1 MSSLSC
7 PRRFN
12 MVSWAVLVF
21 AVFGASLIA
30 AASSHGQLSNYGKTT
45 VVELTQARWY
55 YRWGDSPLDDHEMP
69 VWIYEDTIGTE
80 WKPVENSPDFQ
91 KNPQKHHNLWLL
103 IQLPE
108 GYWKSPSILIP
119 PVYQSLEVYQNHQ
132 RIYQFGEFRPSDSN
146 KFSSFEWHN
155 IPLEDVRT
163 GSTPL
168 YLRIYSHRPEQIGIA
183 NYKKVWLGSQMDLI
197 GVLIKL
203 GTEQFILS
211 FIFIFAGL
219 FSVFIY
225 FRRKKEKNYAAL
237 SSRVFLSCGAFV
249 TFMGISQLG
258 ASSTSQL
265 FIRSPAARY
274 YMAIGA
280 IYMCPIAFHIF
291 FEQIIGSGYKK
302 LVRRI
307 WQFSIPFALISI
319 ILDIAR
325 VFPMIQSAFLF
336 TGLIAIYSCIT
347 VPTAIKAAFEGN
359 FEAKVL
365 NIGLGL
371 LILSGLYDLLT
382 ILDVLPLW
390 HTTFPWGVFAFIVGL
405 GYIIEYR
412 FAEAHSQLEEYSLTL
427 EQKVEERTQEL
438 REAQSQMVMQAKM
451 ASLGDLVAGVAHEM
465 NNPIGVIHSTADT
478 ANRGIQRLK
487 DIFQNIS
494 KQIRLLNL
502 SDQKLN
508 EINRD
513 EERLQQSFNLLER
526 NHEVITT
533 ASDRVA
539 NIVVSLRS
547 FARLDEALFQQVDL
561 HKNIDTTL
569 TLIQHELRD
578 KVTVTKEYG
587 EIPLIHCYPNELNQV
602 FMNLLRNAAQA
613 IEQQGTIT
621 IAICADENQVYIRI
635 SDTGKGIPPEDLPK
649 IYDPGFT
656 TQSGGVGK
664 GLGLSIV
671 YNIVQKHHGNIEV
684 KSGVGKGT
692 EVIVALP
699 IEHEL

>member
-1 MSSLSC
+1 
-7 PRRFN
+7 
-12 MVSWAVLVF
+12 
-21 AVFGASLIA
+21 
-30 AASSHGQLSNYGKTT
+30 
-45 VVELTQARWY
+45 VELTQARWY

-146 KFSSFEWHN
+146 KFSSSEWHN

-163 GSTPL
+163 GSAPL
-168 YLRIYSHRPEQIGIA
+168 HLRIYSHRPQQIGIA
-183 NYKKVWLGSQMDLI
+183 NYEKVWLGSQMDLI

-219 FSVFIY
+219 FSVFVY
-225 FRRKKEKNYAAL
+225 FRRKKEKSYAAL
-237 SSRVFLSCGAFV
+237 SSRDFLSCGAFV

-274 YMAIGA
+274 YMGIGA

-307 WQFSIPFALISI
+307 WQFSIPFALISL

-412 FAEAHSQLEEYSLTL
+412 FAEAHRQLEEYSLTL

-465 NNPIGVIHSTADT
+465 NNPVGVIGSAADT
-478 ANRGIQRLK
+478 ANRGINR
-487 DIFQNIS
+487 
-494 KQIRLLNL
+494 IRDLL
-502 SDQKLN
+502 QKLSTRLHLMN
-508 EINRD
+508 LNHQELD
-513 EERLQQSFNLLER
+513 EVNHEEGQLQKSLKLLET
-526 NHEVITT
+526 NHQVIST

-539 NIVVSLRS
+539 NIVQSLRS
-547 FARLDEALFQQVDL
+547 FAGLDEAIFQQVDL
-561 HKNIDTTL
+561 HNNIDITL

-578 KVTVTKEYG
+578 KITVIKEYG
-587 EIPLIHCYPNELNQV
+587 EITRIQCYPNELNQA
-602 FMNLLRNAAQA
+602 FMNLLRNAVQA

-621 IAICADENQVYIRI
+621 ITTYSDQEKVYIKI
-635 SDTGKGIPPEDLPK
+635 SDTGKGIAPEDLPK

-656 TQSGGVGK
+656 TQSGGIGK

-671 YNIVQKHHGNIEV
+671 YNIIQKHHGSIEV
-684 KSGVGKGT
+684 NSEAGKGT
-692 EVIVALP
+692 EVVIILLT
-699 IEHEL
+699 EQTL